1 MPRLQALTVEKEL
14 SFEYDD
20 IGMGESDDEVGDDET
35 PKGTGQIIWSLSS
48 EVRMLCISSIYIYIL
63 GNMNVFDFIRSES
76 QRIPEVQS
84 HY

>member
-1 MPRLQALTVEKEL
+1 MEKEL

-35 PKGTGQIIWSLSS
+35 PKGAGQIIWSLSS
-48 EVRMLCISSIYIYIL
+48 EVRMLCISSIYLYIL